1 MSRLKELRTRARP
14 GGRSE
19 QVWLRVANVC
29 LDLLAAGDADF
40 GTAEV
45 ARRSGVSGATV
56 HRWWP
61 TKADLVREALTLHTR
76 SLAAPD
82 TGTWSG
88 DLQLFAAQLAEFF
101 ADPVE
106 VSQNV
111 LMASGTHP
119 DYTSA
124 VLEHY
129 QPIFAD
135 WRTKLAR
142 AVDRGDIAPNVD
154 IDAIQRIKLAPL
166 QLETQLYRRKK
177 TQREKEEKVKRKKG
191 RRKKREREKKEKWD
205 VAFFTAWC
213 ARSARRS

>member
-1 MSRLKELRTRARP
+1 MIGQNLPLADRP
-14 GGRSE
+14 NSGLLVDYTAEALDFGRESASKAGRVVGGRVRHEKRLPARSTAVNGPLYSPTH
-19 QVWLRVANVC
+19 QPPLRP
-29 LDLLAAGDADF
+29 
-40 GTAEV
+40 E
-45 ARRSGVSGATV
+45 
-56 HRWWP
+56 
-61 TKADLVREALTLHTR
+61 ADLVREALTLHTR

-111 LMASGTHP
+111 LMASGAHP

-135 WRTKLAR
+135 WRTMLAR

-154 IDAIQRIKLAPL
+154 FDAILRLLLAPL
-166 QLETQLYRRKK
+166 LLEPLLYRR
-177 TQREKEEKVKRKKG
+177 TLTHRELDDHVTLVLR
-191 RRKKREREKKEKWD
+191 
-205 VAFFTAWC
+205 ATA
-213 ARSARRS
+213 A